1 MPEVCGVNGFVQLG
15 SGEPIVMGFRIP
27 GLLGQLNHL
36 DILSERAGGKT
47 YAVRNESKIVQYLAV
62 QKDRKIVSQYFKCWF
77 CLLYFGVSVTVC
89 EEKKTGLGCQPLE
102 STSASRPPLPSNPG
116 HGPCQQTLPLSRA
129 VWQILG
135 KNPLDWWCDVFSLAR
150 RWSSSLAF
158 ADRCGLNG
166 PAPQPSAVSLIPK
179 VQIPRGETHLWPMR
193 RKACLGGH
201 IFLGEAFAMYNWREE
216 NWKGVKCITS
226 FHLRH
231 SKRGKQFASIFWL
244 SRLWPG
250 LGAVKVWQNTSHPGD
265 PALPLTPG
273 KRSQQVSLK
282 IAPWQRG
289 CWVQVFFT
297 AGLTPTKNNLHTDG
311 SWQVVNLSNHLDVAC
326 ISSLTYC
333 VCICVYIV
341 YIYIYTSSP
350 WSLAVAVPIC
360 HGSLRLDHEHYRWSH
375 QQGQPLASGDL
386 RAKGC
391 FSGTGFHQ
399 ERVQTEWG

>member
-1 MPEVCGVNGFVQLG
+1 MRLSSLWKFLAGAGASGVNPTRAPNPAQDARGVWGQWLRPTGKWRAHSHGFQDPWSWSIESPG
-15 SGEPIVMGFRIP
+15 YFIGESRG
-27 GLLGQLNHL
+27 
-36 DILSERAGGKT
+36 ET
-47 YAVRNESKIVQYLAV
+47 YAVRNESKIVQYLAI

-201 IFLGEAFAMYNWREE
+201 IFLGEAFAMYNWRERE
-216 NWKGVKCITS
+216 LEGCQMYHFFPSET
-226 FHLRH
+226 FQAR
-231 SKRGKQFASIFWL
+231 Q
-244 SRLWPG
+244 
-250 LGAVKVWQNTSHPGD
+250 AVCFNFLAFS
-265 PALPLTPG
+265 AL
-273 KRSQQVSLK
+273 
-282 IAPWQRG
+282 A
-289 CWVQVFFT
+289 
-297 AGLTPTKNNLHTDG
+297 
-311 SWQVVNLSNHLDVAC
+311 
-326 ISSLTYC
+326 
-333 VCICVYIV
+333 
-341 YIYIYTSSP
+341 
-350 WSLAVAVPIC
+350 
-360 HGSLRLDHEHYRWSH
+360 
-375 QQGQPLASGDL
+375 
-386 RAKGC
+386 RARC
-391 FSGTGFHQ
+391 
-399 ERVQTEWG
+399 R